1 MREGPGSWVESLQD
15 QERAEEGKT
24 GAVSPGNG
32 AEVQQSTEEPS
43 FPALPWAGGAC
54 GSQANQ
60 HGALRQSYGPSQIQ
74 SPRVKTTVL
83 RTGAQC
89 GKSEGLKCKEVGPR
103 QGLEAKAY
111 LGGRARQWAMEQPRW
126 DE

>member
-1 MREGPGSWVESLQD
+1 MWVERLPD

-24 GAVSPGNG
+24 RAVSLGNG

-54 GSQANQ
+54 GSHTIQGDC
-60 HGALRQSYGPSQIQ
+60 GALWQSCRPSQIQ
-74 SPRVKTTVL
+74 APRVKTLVL

-89 GKSEGLKCKEVGPR
+89 GKSEGLKRKEAGPR
-103 QGLEAKAY
+103 QELEAKAY
-111 LGGRARQWAMEQPRW
+111 LGGRARQWATEQPRW